1 MKQLLV
7 FILLLLSG
15 ASFGQKEG
23 TIKGTVIGSPDSSA
37 LRSATVTVYKSAD
50 SALVNYQLTKERGG
64 FEIKGLPL
72 KTDLFVSITHTGYA
86 GFLKAIYLDS
96 LQMHIDF
103 KAISLVKDTGQLLE
117 EVVVKSVAPVTMNGD
132 TLEINPAGIKLDSNE
147 VVDELLSRVPGITR
161 WQDSSLT
168 VNGRKVT
175 KLYVDGRP
183 FFDGSFNMAV
193 KNLPKHAVDKIQVY
207 QEKDI
212 YKQTAA
218 EIARDSTVVMNIK
231 LKPDKR
237 KGYFGNTTAQIGN
250 NDSYGGNASL
260 QLYNKKTNLGFSGN
274 GNIVKRALGDIDPV
288 LQNKDL
294 NIRSNWNIGTT
305 LRQHFKETP
314 GLYNDKSLNG
324 GYNISGN
331 RNSSITNR
339 TTVKNLAD
347 SKLTDINEGFNLS
360 RSLAQSVNANYEA
373 RKKEKSFSVY
383 MNFNRSQGNTASEG
397 NMTTY
402 RNDSI
407 LASQSANKSRGEN
420 TSNQFSLNGAYNNS
434 SVNEYPGTGS
444 LSVGYSLSYG
454 NTLNNSTAYSRFEAL
469 SDSAYTNLYDRKY
482 INRNS
487 NLNSSINVNYNGLR
501 QLIFKDHNLWNINIG
516 VNNNTQYGRSDVN
529 ADVSD
534 RDSVT
539 NTYIANNNLTNLSAV
554 SNINSRTG
562 IRLEKTFWKRITD
575 RYQRNIQISTNLQN
589 QLLYQKNTSTLSY
602 RNRTFIYN
610 FFTPST
616 NINYNYHK
624 IDQYNISMALRHNS
638 AATAPT
644 IDQLYPIQDSA
655 ANRYNM
661 IVGNPNLKSR
671 FRDAFNFDFS
681 FNESRGFEE
690 ERSFNASMN
699 LGYNIEK
706 NAIIDSTIYDNNG
719 GRTTYFINTPGTRSF
734 NTGLNIGMF
743 FKFSK
748 TTLQIGAG
756 GGWNTGYTYF
766 STGRGYSNAVFGNI
780 NINVSHPLK
789 KGNLQFSY
797 RSSFNGAEGPQYIN
811 MERLTFK
818 NKGRNH
824 SASISFNT
832 PGIIDVSLL
841 QTLSGTG
848 SEQEGGSGIYPAAQT
863 RSYNTTARFTLKV
876 PKNFTLGSDIRYSN
890 NISVNAQP
898 IRNFNWDANMGYFF
912 PKTKLFEARV
922 SVFNIL
928 GQNQNINNYSSG
940 NTTTTSVTQGL
951 QRYFQFTFSYFPR
964 QFGGRAKRSSHVAYD
979 AD

>member
-1 MKQLLV
+1 MRKVLV
-7 FILLLLSG
+7 IILLLLAG
-15 ASFGQKEG
+15 VSFGQTG
-23 TIKGTVIGSPDSSA
+23 GSIKGAVISSA
-37 LRSATVTVYKSAD
+37 DSNALRAATVTVYKSTD
-50 SALVNYQLTKERGG
+50 SVVVNYQLTKERGT
-64 FEIKGLPL
+64 FEIKDLPL
-72 KTDLFVSITHTGYA
+72 KTNLFVSITHTGYA
-86 GFLKAIYLDS
+86 GFSKAIYLDS
-96 LQMHIDF
+96 LQMYIDL

-237 KGYFGNTTAQIGN
+237 KGYFGNTTAQVGS
-250 NDSYGGNASL
+250 NDSYGGSASM

-274 GNIVKRALGDIDPV
+274 GNIVKRALGDIEPV

-294 NIRSNWNIGTT
+294 NIRNNWSIGTT
-305 LRQHFKETP
+305 LRQYFKETP

-331 RNSSITNR
+331 RSSAVTNR

-360 RSLAQSVNANYEA
+360 RSLTQSVNANYDA
-373 RKKEKSFSVY
+373 RKKEKFFSAY
-383 MNFNRSQGNTASEG
+383 MNFNRLQGSTASEG
-397 NMTTY
+397 NITTY

-434 SVNEYPGTGS
+434 SVNEYPATGS
-444 LSVGYSLSYG
+444 LSINYSLSYG
-454 NTLNNSTAYSRFEAL
+454 STLSNSTTYSRFEAL
-469 SDSAYTNLYDRKY
+469 SDSAYINLYDRRY

-487 NLNSSINVNYNGLR
+487 NLNSGVNINYNGLR

-516 VNNNTQYGRSDVN
+516 VNNYTQYGRSDVN

-539 NTYIANNNLTNLSAV
+539 NSYIENSNLTNLSAV
-554 SNINSRTG
+554 SNIDSRTG
-562 IRLEKTFWKRITD
+562 LRLEKTFLKRITD

-616 NINYNYHK
+616 HINYNYNK
-624 IDQYNISMALRHNS
+624 IDQYNISMAVRHS
-638 AATAPT
+638 SSATAPT

-671 FRDAFNFDFS
+671 FQDAFNFDFS

-690 ERSFNASMN
+690 KRSFNASMN
-699 LGYNIEK
+699 LGYNMEK
-706 NAIIDSTIYDNNG
+706 NGIIDSTIYDKDG

-734 NTGLNIGMF
+734 NTGLNMGMF
-743 FKFSK
+743 FKFNK
-748 TTLQIGAG
+748 TTMQIGAG
-756 GGWNTGYTYF
+756 GSWNTGYTHF
-766 STGRGYSNAVFGNI
+766 ATGRGYSNAVFGNI
-780 NINVSHPLK
+780 NVNVSHPLK

-797 RSSFNGAEGPQYIN
+797 RSSINGAEGPQYIN
-811 MERLTFK
+811 MERLTYN
-818 NKGRNH
+818 NKGQNH
-824 SASISFNT
+824 SASVSFNA
-832 PGIIDVSLL
+832 PGIIDVSLV
-841 QTLSGTG
+841 QTISGTS
-848 SEQEGGSGIYPAAQT
+848 SEQQGGSGIYPAAKT

-876 PKNFTLGSDIRYSN
+876 PKNFTLGSNIRYSN

-898 IRNFNWDANMGYFF
+898 IRNLNWDANMGYLF

-964 QFGGRAKRSSHVAYD
+964 QFGGRSKRSSRINNDEY
-979 AD
+979 